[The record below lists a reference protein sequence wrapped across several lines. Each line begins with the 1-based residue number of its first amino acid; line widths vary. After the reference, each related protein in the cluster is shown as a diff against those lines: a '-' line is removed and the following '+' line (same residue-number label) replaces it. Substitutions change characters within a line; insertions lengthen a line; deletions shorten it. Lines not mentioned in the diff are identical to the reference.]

1 MCAKHRTSAKA
12 LFAHAEE
19 EGMCVTPST
28 ASERQ
33 AMRRAIKCGK
43 ALEPAAGVYARASYW
58 LELKPEDKA
67 WHKVRALAALHP
79 DWVFAGPT
87 AGLIHG
93 LSVGYQDLDR
103 IYAATSRKTHARP
116 SRGIT
121 RIVVSGDTPVTRD
134 QLKVTSFM
142 RTVYDCMRNASFG
155 QALAVA
161 DSAVR
166 AKNIE
171 AERLVH
177 NLHLAC
183 GKRSNVGRVLDIARL
198 ADGRSESGGE
208 SIARAAMMHI
218 GVPLPELQVEIGD
231 AVDGASSYRVDFE
244 WTLANGTKVYGE
256 LDGKEKYVNPE
267 MTKGRDMADVL
278 LDERRREA
286 HITVGDKP
294 VRVMRVSLREVMDVK
309 GFERIL
315 AQYGILPVREPVG
328 VMTEWP

>member
-1 MCAKHRTSAKA
+1 MNARRTSAKD
-12 LFAHAEE
+12 LFTHAESKV
-19 EGMCVTPST
+19 MCVAPTT
-28 ASERQ
+28 ASEQQ
-33 AMRRAIKCGK
+33 AMRRAVKRGE
-43 ALEPAAGVYARASYW
+43 ALEPAAGIYVRASYW
-58 LELKPEDKA
+58 QELRPEYKA
-67 WHKVRALAALHP
+67 WHKMRALAALHP
-79 DWVFAGPT
+79 DWVFAGPA

-103 IYAATSRKTHARP
+103 ICVATSRKTHARQ
-116 SRGIT
+116 SRGIS
-121 RIVVSGDTPVTRD
+121 RIVVSGDTSVTRD
-134 QLKVTSFM
+134 DLQVTSFM
-142 RTVYDCMRNASFG
+142 RTVYDCMRSTTFS

-166 AKNIE
+166 AKSIG

-183 GKRSNVGRVLDIARL
+183 GNRPSMNRVLEIASL

-267 MTKGRDMADVL
+267 MTGGRDVTDVL

-294 VRVMRVSLREVMDVK
+294 VRVMRVSLPEVMDVK
-309 GFERIL
+309 GFERTL

-328 VMTEWP
+328 VMNEWP